1 MREMSV
7 ARFSGRRLR
16 PTLAGVLTL
25 AGLIALA
32 ACDGATEPAEQA
44 EAPDLPA
51 DMVIEGIDYTIT
63 LQGVREAVLVADSGY
78 VHEDSAAID
87 LVDVDLR
94 VYEASTGGE
103 KAHIVSET
111 GVLNTRTQAMI
122 ARGSVR
128 VRLADG
134 AVITTEEL
142 HYRPEEDRIW
152 SDVATT
158 IVRASGTVVR
168 GTGFTSDAEFRNY
181 QIRGARTE
189 GGVRF

>member
-1 MREMSV
+1 ME
-7 ARFSGRRLR
+7 RFSGPCRRR
-16 PTLAGVLTL
+16 THAGVLAL
-25 AGLIALA
+25 VGLVALA
-32 ACDGATEPAEQA
+32 ACDGATEPAGQA

-51 DMVIEGIDYTIT
+51 DMVIEGVTYTIT
-63 LQGVREAVLVADSGY
+63 LEGVREALLVADSGY
-78 VHEDSAAID
+78 VHEDSAAVD

-128 VRLADG
+128 VSLADG

-152 SDVATT
+152 SEVATT
-158 IVRASGTVVR
+158 MVRGGTTVR

-181 QIRGARTE
+181 QIQGARTE
-189 GGVRF
+189 GGIRF